1 MPTALSRKANDSRMA
16 SSSSMTCTTGLSDG
30 IADLLL
36 GHRPQREAKGRAAG
50 GVGARSNLSAMGL
63 DNGAGNRQADAHA
76 VAFVGDEGLEQMSR
90 YVRRN
95 PRAGVRDADSEH
107 TVLVGGGRN
116 RELAPLRGF
125 HGFDGVA
132 QQVEQNLLNLH
143 LVGEDEVDG
152 GVELKTHPNALIL
165 GADESQ
171 SAGFLDELLDA
182 FDPAL
187 ALSARHE
194 LAQAADDLTRAQ
206 SLLRGLVHGIAKQGG
221 A

>member
-76 VAFVGDEGLEQMSR
+76 VAFVGNEGLEQMSR

-116 RELAPLRGF
+116 RELAPLRRGR
-125 HGFDGVA
+125 GAWWGRT
-132 QQVEQNLLNLH
+132 E
-143 LVGEDEVDG
+143 
-152 GVELKTHPNALIL
+152 NAP
-165 GADESQ
+165 ER
-171 SAGFLDELLDA
+171 LDPWRRRVPTRSL
-182 FDPAL
+182 P
-187 ALSARHE
+187 R
-194 LAQAADDLTRAQ
+194 QA
-206 SLLRGLVHGIAKQGG
+206 S
-221 A
+221 